1 MSSFEHTINKEKN
14 TVIISLPESVLGGE
28 ETIQFTSLLNKL
40 SENNP
45 EIYVLDLSKVNVM
58 NSSGLGLLASGMATA
73 KKYNK
78 ELVLL
83 SVSPKIEKLLNMT
96 GLNKVFKFYS
106 NIDDVFAGL

>member
-1 MSSFEHTINKEKN
+1 
-14 TVIISLPESVLGGE
+14 
-28 ETIQFTSLLNKL
+28 
-40 SENNP
+40 
-45 EIYVLDLSKVNVM
+45 
-58 NSSGLGLLASGMATA
+58 MATA

-106 NIDDVFAGL
+106 NIDDVFVGQ